1 MKYTPLEIIYNNVIT
16 ALFRV
21 IGYHILYPSNL
32 FSRILFVMHLQAL
45 TSSVLLL
52 LSLSV
57 AHPGHDPTEE
67 ILERRSF
74 KNSVRHAS
82 LTHCAD
88 KLKARGV
95 QSRNLE
101 RRAAT
106 VAMARLSQ
114 DLTKRDTDSVLAESH
129 NKTSLGYSE
138 NTSISD
144 LFSANASCVLTPE
157 VTQGPYCMLCHLKAL
172 KLPS

>member
-1 MKYTPLEIIYNNVIT
+1 MYNNAIA
-16 ALFRV
+16 ALFEN
-21 IGYHILYPSNL
+21 IGYHVLFRINL
-32 FSRILFVMHLQAL
+32 FIILPFIMHLQAFA
-45 TSSVLLL
+45 SSVLLL
-52 LSLSV
+52 SSLSA
-57 AHPGHDPTEE
+57 AHPGHDLTEE

-82 LTHCAD
+82 LAHCAD

-101 RRAAT
+101 RRTAT
-106 VAMARLSQ
+106 VQMARLSQ
-114 DLTKRDTDSVLAESH
+114 DLARRDTDSVLAESH

-157 VTQGPYCMLCHLKAL
+157 VTQGPYCMLLSLERKF
-172 KLPS
+172 PS

>member
-1 MKYTPLEIIYNNVIT
+1 MYLKAV
-16 ALFRV
+16 A
-21 IGYHILYPSNL
+21 
-32 FSRILFVMHLQAL
+32 
-45 TSSVLLL
+45 SSVLLL
-52 LSLSV
+52 SSLSS
-57 AHPGHDPTEE
+57 AHPGHDATEE

-82 LTHCAD
+82 LAHCAD

-95 QSRNLE
+95 QGRNME

-106 VAMARLSQ
+106 AATARLSRGIS
-114 DLTKRDTDSVLAESH
+114 KRDTDSVLAESH

-144 LFSANASCVLTPE
+144 LFSGNASCVLTPE
-157 VTQGPYCMLCHLKAL
+157 VTQGPYCM
-172 KLPS
+172 